1 MIRLGPPLA
10 RRLAAETALLTAMGV
25 VVAFLGP
32 FQSAAW
38 PLGLR
43 MAYWLILIVGGG
55 AIGIAL
61 DEAARRRLAGFWPRL
76 LAVSV
81 GMTPLVTLLVVVVA
95 HLLLGSPLRLL
106 DPAGLAFQ
114 VFLLSFAIMA
124 LRQLALARTEPRPLP
139 GAASGAEPPPDPT
152 AGFRRRLSARRRAAA
167 LIAVEAEDH
176 YLRVHTDAG
185 DELVTARFGDALAE
199 LAQAPGFQTHRSWW
213 VAADAIETVRWR
225 RGAGEARLKTGLAV
239 PISRRHA
246 AALKAAGWF

>member
-124 LRQLALARTEPRPLP
+124 LRQLALARAEPRPEP
-139 GAASGAEPPPDPT
+139 GAASGAEPQPDPT
-152 AGFRRRLSARRRAAA
+152 AAFRRRLSARRRAAA